1 MKKLAVVAIFLGL
14 IGLNILT
21 LVNSAVY
28 NAMYGVLDNIIPASW
43 MAESL
48 ANKLN
53 DKDKDLKKTKSDLK
67 AKEKKLRQTRAKV
80 VGTRDKIKTRIAKNV
95 SVNLASIPAESIPI
109 IGIASIVAV
118 TVMDLRDACDTM
130 TDLDDLSVTLGFED
144 ADPDTTKVCGETVP
158 SKEKVMSDMGIDNAT
173 YHELKRDYEDWR
185 MNLGGFIHY
194 FFNEREWTN

>member
-1 MKKLAVVAIFLGL
+1 MKKIAVVSIFLGL

-28 NAMYGVLDNIIPASW
+28 SAIYSVLDNMIPASW

-53 DKDKDLKKTKSDLK
+53 DKDKELKNTKSDLK
-67 AKEKKLRQTRAKV
+67 AKEKKLRQMRAKV
-80 VGTRDKIKTRIAKNV
+80 VGTRDRIKTRIAKNV
-95 SVNLASIPAESIPI
+95 SVNLASIPTEAIPV

-118 TVMDLRDACDTM
+118 TAMDLKDACDTM

-144 ADPDTTKVCGETVP
+144 VDPETIKVCGETEV
-158 SKEKVMSDMGIDNAT
+158 V
-173 YHELKRDYEDWR
+173 
-185 MNLGGFIHY
+185 
-194 FFNEREWTN
+194 